1 MKIIRPPLFMR
12 PNPESDLEQAID
24 RELRGLPEL
33 RAPEDLLPRVLE
45 LALERGRR
53 PWWQKSFVHWPWMAR
68 CLFLA
73 VTTALSGL
81 AVYFTWGVSIG
92 LPFESLSG
100 EIAVLTERFAAVR
113 SIAGSLGGALVAVGK
128 SAGPWLPWTV
138 AGMMGMSYLTTL
150 ALGTYCYRLASSRI

>member
-45 LALERGRR
+45 LAMERGRR

-73 VTTALSGL
+73 MTTALCGL

-100 EIAVLTERFAAVR
+100 EVALFTERFSAVR
-113 SIAGSLGGALVAVGK
+113 SIAGSLGGALVALGALDRRGNRGDVVSDNPGTRHVL
-128 SAGPWLPWTV
+128 LPARVV
-138 AGMMGMSYLTTL
+138 ADLKRRRG
-150 ALGTYCYRLASSRI
+150 